1 MRFLPGTCIIIVMN
15 ARPITVADLIA
26 FLQTVPPDTKIAVL
40 REVTANYSTYT
51 EYTQPVQF
59 GSDEAFNIDVVDGI
73 SYHNNFI
80 YFGIN

>member
-1 MRFLPGTCIIIVMN
+1 MN

-26 FLQTVPPDTKIAVL
+26 FLQTVPSDTKIAVL
-40 REVTANYSTYT
+40 REETANWNTYT
-51 EYTQPVQF
+51 TYTQPEQF
-59 GSDEAFNIDVVDGI
+59 GSDEAFNIDNVDGI